1 MKEKKFLILLFVIF
15 LIILFLSPISGD
27 DWGNYLVGEK
37 GIRHIIGQAI
47 GMYFDWEGRFVS
59 RLSIN
64 LLTYNKWLWNIVNSS
79 LILSII
85 YFSVKIINPKNKK
98 IIYLL
103 SFLGILCM
111 NIFTFSQT
119 ITWIAGNVTYLFPL
133 ALLIIYIYYIKYHID
148 NNNILILSILNLI
161 LPMFVEHMAILTVII
176 NLFVLIYKYI
186 KDKKIDKRFVLY
198 LIISIIST
206 LLMLLSPGTKLRNS
220 IENNMFNDLSLFE
233 KIIYNIPNFIY
244 YTFIVNSYLLI
255 LFVICNIYLTNRQ
268 IKNKVLKYILNLYIL
283 VIPILTIV
291 SYNLSIVKINFL
303 NQIINPNNILIIIYW
318 ISLIIIYL
326 YLIIKNIKEEDY
338 KFILLITLLGLI
350 SNAVMLISPTWG
362 YRTSLATYI
371 FLLIGLLF
379 IISKIK
385 INKIIEKLL
394 IIISIFITLIYLLIY
409 TNLYKQNKE
418 REKIIEEDINNN
430 NEVIR
435 IKKLPGYGPCNINPT
450 NEYHLEVFKEYYNID
465 SEKETIMID

>member
-1 MKEKKFLILLFVIF
+1 MKEKKFLILMFVIF

-255 LFVICNIYLTNRQ
+255 LFVICNIYLTNKQ

-394 IIISIFITLIYLLIY
+394 IIISIFITLICLLIY
-409 TNLYKQNKE
+409 TNLHKQNKE